1 MQTTT
6 QSTGIA
12 VREQKNDNRI
22 FAALLIFL
30 GVVLLTAISL
40 QSGVVRLPI
49 GSSTSA
55 VQVRAVEPLPFGPGW
70 AADYGTSDIPF
81 GPGLAADYGA
91 SSNQVLPFGA
101 GQAANY
107 GTHSSQVLPFG
118 PGYAAEYGANST
130 QALPFGP
137 GLAAT
142 YGVAAR

>member
-6 QSTGIA
+6 QPTGIA

-40 QSGVVRLPI
+40 QLGVVRLPV
-49 GSSTSA
+49 GTTASA
-55 VQVRAVEPLPFGPGW
+55 IQARAVEPLPFGPGW

-81 GPGLAADYGA
+81 GPGWAANYGVQ
-91 SSNQVLPFGA
+91 SNQVLPFGPE
-101 GQAANY
+101 QAAVY
-107 GTHSSQVLPFG
+107 GTHSNKVLPFG
-118 PGYAAEYGANST
+118 PGYAADYGIHSS
-130 QALPFGP
+130 QSLPFGP

-142 YGVAAR
+142 YGVAAH